1 MTKMITRTSSA
12 RPLLAATLL
21 FAAALPAALV
31 PAQAQDLDRVAAAIE
46 SAERG
51 TLDAATERALAS
63 HPLHGWIEYASL
75 RNKLD
80 ATPIP
85 VGESFLSRY
94 KGKPVAEAF
103 RADWLASLARR
114 EDWAAFRAAWSPSID
129 DTKLRCMELV
139 ARLRTGATDAQWTR
153 DAQAM
158 WTGSGKSLPDTCDP
172 VFAALQERGALTP
185 ELRWQ
190 RFDKAVAEA
199 NAPVMRVAAKGLP
212 ADQQA
217 LGEAYAAFIDAPS
230 ATASQWPKTDRS
242 RTVAVQGLAKL
253 AKADPSAAEA
263 LLPGIAQSLGFSE
276 ADRGK
281 VLYQVALWT
290 AASYL
295 PDAARRLA
303 AVPDSAYD
311 DRLREWQ
318 VREALARSD
327 WNAALAAIRRMPEKQ
342 RKDAH
347 WSYFEARLLELTGGD
362 KAAAQAAYRVA
373 ASQPVFHGFLAADR
387 IDAPYTLC
395 PWLLHDTPAE
405 KTAVAADPSLAR
417 SLMLY
422 RIDRKSWALREWQ
435 DALSR
440 FDDRQRRIAV
450 DVAQDAGWFDRGLF
464 GLGRTPD
471 EQRLYEL
478 RFPLHHADT
487 IRREAAK
494 NGIDPAWVAAEIRA
508 ESVFDPRARSPAN
521 ARGLMQVLPSTGAE
535 EARRLG
541 LAWHGAETLYDPDT
555 NIAIGTAYLRKMLD
569 RYGGEP
575 YFAIAGYNAGPRPLL
590 RWQEDRPGMAPDFW
604 IETITYGETRD
615 YVARVFAFSTI
626 YDWRLSGNALPLA
639 ARMTGDTA
647 PRKSFTCPLATAP

>member
-1 MTKMITRTSSA
+1 M
-12 RPLLAATLL
+12 LAATLL
-21 FAAALPAALV
+21 FAASFSAALLPAG
-31 PAQAQDLDRVAAAIE
+31 AQDLDRVAAAIE
-46 SAERG
+46 AAERG
-51 TLDAATERALAS
+51 SLDPATDRALAS
-63 HPLHGWIEYASL
+63 HPLHGWIEYAAL
-75 RNKLD
+75 RNRLD
-80 ATPIP
+80 ATAVP
-85 VGESFLSRY
+85 VGENFLARY
-94 KGKPVAEAF
+94 RGQPVAEAF

-114 EDWAAFRAAWSPSID
+114 EDWAAFRAAWSPAIEGS
-129 DTKLRCMELV
+129 KLRCLELT
-139 ARLRTGATDAQWTR
+139 ARLRTGAADAQWTR
-153 DAQAM
+153 DAQAI
-158 WTGSGKSLPDTCDP
+158 WSGSGKSLPDTCDP
-172 VFAALQERGALTP
+172 VFDALAERGGLTP

-190 RFDKAVAEA
+190 RFDKAVAESNPA
-199 NAPVMRVAAKGLP
+199 VMRVAVKGLP

-217 LGEAYAAFIDAPS
+217 LGEAYARFIDAPS
-230 ATASQWPKTDRS
+230 AAASQWPKTDRS
-242 RTVAVQGLAKL
+242 RAVAVQGLAKL
-253 AKADPSAAEA
+253 AKDDPDAAERM
-263 LLPGIAQSLGFSE
+263 LPGIAESLGFGE
-276 ADRGK
+276 ADRGQ
-281 VLYQVALWT
+281 VLYQVALWS

-295 PDAARRLA
+295 PDAARRIA
-303 AVPDSAYD
+303 AVPGSAWD

-327 WNAALAAIRRMPEKQ
+327 WKSALAAIRRMPEKQ
-342 RKDAH
+342 RKDSQ
-347 WSYFEARLLELTGGD
+347 WSYFEGRLLELTGGD
-362 KAAAQAAYRVA
+362 KAAARAAYRLA
-373 ASQPVFHGFLAADR
+373 ANEPEFHGFLAADR

-395 PWLLHDTPAE
+395 PWLLHETPAE
-405 KTAVAADPSLAR
+405 KAAVAADPALTR

-422 RIDRKSWALREWQ
+422 RIDRKSWALREWE

-440 FDDRQRRIAV
+440 FDDGQRRIAV
-450 DVAQDAGWFDRGLF
+450 EVAQDAGWFDRGLF

-541 LAWHGAETLYDPDT
+541 LPWNGVESLYDPDT

-575 YFAIAGYNAGPRPLL
+575 YFAIAGYNAGPRPLQ
-590 RWQEDRPGMAPDFW
+590 RWQQDRPGMAPDFW

-626 YDWRLSGNALPLA
+626 YDWRLSGNALPLT

-647 PRKSFTCPLATAP
+647 PRKGFTCPLASAP